1 MHNPKRSPKTEN
13 FISVD
18 EAIYILR
25 VAKMQFYI
33 WLITGNIETIE
44 KDGKVFIRQTDFSK
58 LAYDDNVHKSSI
70 IFLSFDGQR
79 REKERLTR
87 NDEFIFNNSKTISK
101 YRGYIKTLENIHA
114 SYYGQLNILHTESA
128 LTAAYL
134 LYYKVINLLY
144 MACTCLESLY
154 WHSTVLLRPIDE
166 TIDLALYFII
176 TENTDEGK
184 GNLKKWFR
192 ENGII
197 SHSNC
202 RQAIAGYENALLN
215 DGRDKSHRE
224 RLNELYRKK
233 SKMTHPTHHGIIE
246 PYRAMI
252 GDNWIMYR
260 GVDYAG
266 CSYAKKILEI
276 TEFFQSSIWS
286 AIQGFLLCFWKSI
299 PLREEDWDVLRALD
313 EKFLKEVDNRRSVPA
328 TFGHDL

>member
-1 MHNPKRSPKTEN
+1 MHNPKRKPKTEN

-18 EAIYILR
+18 EAIYTLR
-25 VAKMQFYI
+25 VAKIQFYN
-33 WLITGNIETIE
+33 WLITGNVETIE
-44 KDGKVFIRQTDFSK
+44 KDGKVFIRQADFRK
-58 LAYDDNVHKSSI
+58 LAYDDNVRKSSI
-70 IFLSFDGQR
+70 DFLSFDSQR

-87 NDEFIFNNSKTISK
+87 NDEFIFNNSKIISK
-101 YRGYIKTLENIHA
+101 YRGYIKMIESIHA

-176 TENTDEGK
+176 TENTEKGK
-184 GNLKKWFR
+184 IDLKMWFK
-192 ENGII
+192 ENCII
-197 SHSNC
+197 SHSDC
-202 RQAIAGYENALLN
+202 RQAIAKYSSNLLN
-215 DGRDKSHRE
+215 DGPDRIQRE
-224 RLNELYRKK
+224 RLSELYRKK
-233 SKMTHPTHHGIIE
+233 SKMIHPTHHGIIE

-299 PLREEDWDVLRALD
+299 PLRKEDWDVLRVLD
-313 EKFLKEVDNRRSVPA
+313 EKFFKEVDNQ
-328 TFGHDL
+328 